1 MPELSI
7 SQKIVLTW
15 EGAFGHHMLQ
25 STHDLDSG
33 EWSMMHVNPTLIDGK
48 YTVILDGDHH
58 GMYFRLAPH
67 AP

>member
-1 MPELSI
+1 
-7 SQKIVLTW
+7 
-15 EGAFGHHMLQ
+15 
-25 STHDLDSG
+25 
-33 EWSMMHVNPTLIDGK
+33 MMHVTPTLIDGK